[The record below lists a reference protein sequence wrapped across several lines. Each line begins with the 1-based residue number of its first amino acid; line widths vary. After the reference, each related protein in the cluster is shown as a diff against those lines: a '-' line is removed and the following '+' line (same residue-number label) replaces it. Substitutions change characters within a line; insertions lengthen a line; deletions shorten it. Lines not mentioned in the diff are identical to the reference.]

1 MQSTKEGSYQNAY
14 YSLELLHRQ
23 AELRAIFGDE
33 EHTYAEL
40 TLPCRDKSA
49 QRTKRATIDNL

>member
-1 MQSTKEGSYQNAY
+1 MQSTKEGSHQNAY
-14 YSLELLHRQ
+14 YSLELLHGQ
-23 AELRAIFGDE
+23 AKLRPISGDE

-49 QRTKRATIDNL
+49 QRTKRATINNL